1 MHIPCEFQLSCLPE
15 DSAVI
20 WGGVFPRSKRGRTGG
35 TAGLAARR
43 LVSMTL
49 TARRAAAAP
58 EPVRL
63 SILLWLTAIAAGA
76 LEALVYLL
84 GAEPPTPPQLVARF
98 TIYAVLTALV
108 LCLRTGHNAARWAVA
123 VLLGGIG
130 TVSLVIEP
138 VTWLLAGGSPAAFL
152 AAADAPT
159 LLGAGLRV
167 VHVVAVLTALVL
179 MFRPAANAWFRR
191 R

>member
-1 MHIPCEFQLSCLPE
+1 MN
-15 DSAVI
+15 
-20 WGGVFPRSKRGRTGG
+20 RT
-35 TAGLAARR
+35 
-43 LVSMTL
+43 
-49 TARRAAAAP
+49 AAP
-58 EPVRL
+58 AVPAPESVRL

-76 LEALVYLL
+76 GEALVYLL
-84 GAEPPTPPQLVARF
+84 QPEPPTFAQLGARF
-98 TIYAVLTALV
+98 TVYAVLTALV
-108 LCLRTGHNAARWAVA
+108 LSLRTGRNAVRWAVA
-123 VLLGGIG
+123 VLLGGFG

-138 VTWLLAGGSPAAFL
+138 ASWLLGGGSPGAFL
-152 AAADAPT
+152 AAADVPT

>member
-1 MHIPCEFQLSCLPE
+1 
-15 DSAVI
+15 
-20 WGGVFPRSKRGRTGG
+20 
-35 TAGLAARR
+35 
-43 LVSMTL
+43 MTVP
-49 TARRAAAAP
+49 ARRAVAAP

-84 GAEPPTPPQLVARF
+84 GAEPPTPPQLAARF
-98 TIYAVLTALV
+98 TIYAVLAALV
-108 LCLRTGHNAARWAVA
+108 LCLRTGRNAARWAVA

-130 TVSLVIEP
+130 TVSLVSEP
-138 VTWLLAGGSPAAFL
+138 VTWLLAGGAPAEFL
-152 AAADAPT
+152 AAAEVPT
-159 LLGAGLRV
+159 LIGAGLRV
-167 VHVVAVLTALVL
+167 AHVVAVLTALVL